1 MEARISTLQIINS
14 IHNRICKMS
23 KESLNVLTQVTR
35 RLPQY
40 VLVIARYIFLDNNI
54 LLSEYIYVPN
64 MIMQLTMRTLE
75 GYVH

>member
-1 MEARISTLQIINS
+1 METRISTLQIINS
-14 IHNRICKMS
+14 IHNRICKIGIF
-23 KESLNVLTQVTR
+23 ECIDTGPR

>member
-1 MEARISTLQIINS
+1 MCR
-14 IHNRICKMS
+14 
-23 KESLNVLTQVTR
+23 ESLSVLIQVEM
-35 RLPQY
+35 PQY

>member
-1 MEARISTLQIINS
+1 
-14 IHNRICKMS
+14 MS
-23 KESLNVLTQVTR
+23 KESLSVTR

-54 LLSEYIYVPN
+54 LLSEYIYIYVPN